1 MGGLSWPSNHL
12 HMVLAP
18 ACEQEILSPSEE
30 PLEAPTNVCK
40 LGYRHRMVTA
50 PPGSPDTS
58 RGPVSALAAAG
69 RGRKKSMEKECG
81 VCRLLRSSELQ
92 TLLELGMVYQ

>member
-1 MGGLSWPSNHL
+1 M
-12 HMVLAP
+12 A
-18 ACEQEILSPSEE
+18 
-30 PLEAPTNVCK
+30 K

-92 TLLELGMVYQ
+92 TLLELGNRSESAPVKVEVLLSFLKSCLLLL